1 MAVAGGLAAMTT
13 TAPRAA
19 AAGCGSSRAEA
30 QPGRAPNQPRIQP
43 QLYAIAPTANV
54 GAIALHRKTMR
65 GAAMR
70 GAAMRGAEIIPG
82 LFHLDGIG
90 GVNAYLWLPQPG
102 QAAPGEA
109 ILFDCGWPWS
119 GRALAASLAELGCGP
134 GDLRA
139 IAITHGD
146 FDHAGPLAALIAES
160 HVEIIAHEH
169 EAPRLASGR
178 WRTLPGNGMSL
189 DPMILAA
196 GPAYRLWPP
205 RPVQVTRP
213 IQDGAEIGGGWIAVH
228 TPGHTPGHTAFF
240 HPATKVLIAGDALGS
255 ERRGHLRLPKRI
267 YAEDWE
273 AALRS
278 VRKLADLQPE
288 VICFGHGRERHQ
300 ASSLLQALAGSL
312 PAEKS
317 YSKVGGL

>member
-1 MAVAGGLAAMTT
+1 
-13 TAPRAA
+13 
-19 AAGCGSSRAEA
+19 
-30 QPGRAPNQPRIQP
+30 
-43 QLYAIAPTANV
+43 
-54 GAIALHRKTMR
+54 MR
-65 GAAMR
+65 GAIT
-70 GAAMRGAEIIPG
+70 RGAEVVPG
-82 LFHLDGIG
+82 LFRLGGIS

-102 QAAPGEA
+102 QSTPGEA

-119 GRALAASLAELGCGP
+119 GRDVMANLAELGCGL
-134 GDLRA
+134 GNLRT

-146 FDHAGPLAALIAES
+146 FDHSGPLAALTAEGRT
-160 HVEIIAHEH
+160 EIIAHDL

-178 WRTLPGNGMSL
+178 WRTLPGNGTSL

-196 GPAYRLWPP
+196 GPAYRLWSP

-213 IQDGAEIGGGWIAVH
+213 IQDGDAIGGGWIAVH

-240 HPATKVLIAGDALGS
+240 HSATRVLIAGDALGS

-278 VRKLADLQPE
+278 VRKLAGLQPE
-288 VICFGHGRERHQ
+288 VMCFGHGRELHQ
-300 ASSLLQALAGSL
+300 ASVLLQALAGSL

-317 YSKVGGL
+317 YAKAGGL

>member
-1 MAVAGGLAAMTT
+1 MAVAGGLAAMTAT
-13 TAPRAA
+13 SPRAA
-19 AAGCGSSRAEA
+19 AATGSASDRAEA
-30 QPGRAPNQPRIQP
+30 QPSRPYNQARLQP
-43 QLYAIAPTANV
+43 QFCPSAPTLTV
-54 GAIALHRKTMR
+54 GAIVSHRKAIR
-65 GAAMR
+65 GASR
-70 GAAMRGAEIIPG
+70 RGAEVVPG
-82 LFHLDGIG
+82 LHRLGGIG

-102 QAAPGEA
+102 HYAPGEA

-146 FDHAGPLAALIAES
+146 FDHAGPLAALIAEG
-160 HVEIIAHEH
+160 HVEIIAHEL

-178 WRTLPGNGMSL
+178 WRTLPGNGASL

-196 GPAYRLWPP
+196 NPAYRLWPP

-213 IQDGAEIGGGWIAVH
+213 IQDGAEIGDGWIAVH
-228 TPGHTPGHTAFF
+228 TPGHTPGHTAFYR
-240 HPATKVLIAGDALGS
+240 PASSVLIVGDALGS
-255 ERRGHLRLPKRI
+255 VRNKQIRLPKRI

-288 VICFGHGRERHQ
+288 VICFGHGGELHQ
-300 ASSLLQALAGSL
+300 ASGLLQALAGSL
-312 PAEKS
+312 SAEEIS
-317 YSKVGGL
+317 RRAGGL

>member
-1 MAVAGGLAAMTT
+1 MRKRSPAEPLTNPAFN
-13 TAPRAA
+13 R
-19 AAGCGSSRAEA
+19 SSA
-30 QPGRAPNQPRIQP
+30 QSRRRPTSARLFCSGRPCD
-43 QLYAIAPTANV
+43 
-54 GAIALHRKTMR
+54 GALR
-65 GAAMR
+65 GAAI
-70 GAAMRGAEIIPG
+70 RGAEVVPG
-82 LFHLDGIG
+82 LYRLGGIG
-90 GVNAYLWLPQPG
+90 GVNAYLWLSEPG
-102 QAAPGEA
+102 QSARGEA

-119 GRALAASLAELGCGP
+119 GRDLTASLAELGCGL
-134 GDLRA
+134 GDLRT

-146 FDHAGPLAALIAES
+146 FDHVGPLAALIAEG
-160 HVEIIAHEH
+160 HAEIIAHEL

-178 WRTLPGNGMSL
+178 WRTLPGNGASL

-213 IQDGAEIGGGWIAVH
+213 IQDGDGIGGGWIAVH

-278 VRKLADLQPE
+278 VRKLAGLQPE
-288 VICFGHGRERHQ
+288 VICFGHGRELHQ
-300 ASSLLQALAGSL
+300 ASVLLQALAGSL
-312 PAEKS
+312 PAEKIS
-317 YSKVGGL
+317 RRAGGL